1 LARIIVLVAGVDP
14 VEDIGAGHTSYVR
27 AHARAVARAGFEP
40 HIFCAGRSAA
50 IVETDLGVIHRI
62 GAHPRTFRNIMAPV
76 HGRFVA
82 GSLER
87 FLQERPGPH
96 LIHSFGAWSYVG
108 VFVSQALQ
116 RRGVEATPIA
126 SAYTTLRHESHGKVR
141 GLTSVHGRL
150 RRLRERAEHLW
161 VRLVAD
167 RYERRGYAGS
177 RLVIV
182 NYESVGR
189 LLLEMHRL
197 KVEIRK
203 LPYTAESAFLRTATA
218 GCPELPNA
226 IAALRPKEAPLVVA
240 ISRHDPRKGIDVLL
254 RALARLRADGVPFR
268 ACLVGRGLL
277 LADHRHLAD
286 RLGLGDVTAIPGR
299 VPDSD
304 AYLRPADIFVLP
316 SLEEGSGSLALIEAL
331 QAGVAVVASN
341 IDGIPED
348 VVDGD
353 SALLVEPGNPAALC
367 EALRRVL
374 ADARLRRALARRA
387 RQTFL
392 EKFTAEGFVDVLRKT
407 YAELGVEP

>member
-1 LARIIVLVAGVDP
+1 MARAIALVAGVDP
-14 VEDIGAGHTSYVR
+14 LEDIGAGHTSYVR
-27 AHARAVARAGFEP
+27 AHARAVTRAGFEP
-40 HIFCAGRSAA
+40 HIFCGSPSTTV
-50 IVETDLGVIHRI
+50 VETDLGVIHRI
-62 GAHPRTFRNIMAPV
+62 GVSPRIFRQIMVPV
-76 HGRFVA
+76 HGRFIA
-82 GSLER
+82 ASLER
-87 FLQERPGPH
+87 FLLEAPGPH
-96 LIHSFGAWSYVG
+96 LIHGFGAWSYVG
-108 VFVSQALQ
+108 AFVSQALR
-116 RRGVEATPIA
+116 RRGVEATSIA

-141 GLTSVHGRL
+141 GLTSAHGRL

-203 LPYTAESAFLRTATA
+203 LPYAAESAFLRTATD
-218 GCPELPNA
+218 GGPEPPNA

-240 ISRHDPRKGIDVLL
+240 ISRHDPRKGIDVLI
-254 RALARLRADGVPFR
+254 RALARLRAAGVRFR
-268 ACLVGRGLL
+268 ACLVGRGLF
-277 LADHRHLAD
+277 LADHRRLAD
-286 RLGLGDVTAIPGR
+286 RLGLSDVVAIPGR
-299 VPDSD
+299 VPDSYVYLQCAD
-304 AYLRPADIFVLP
+304 AFVLP
-316 SLEEGSGSLALIEAL
+316 SLQEGSGSVSLIEAL
-331 QAGVAVVASN
+331 QAGVAVVASRV
-341 IDGIPED
+341 DGIPED

-353 SALLVEPGNPAALC
+353 SALLVEPGNPAALS

-374 ADARLRRALARRA
+374 TDARFRQVLARRA

-392 EKFTAEGFVDVLRKT
+392 EKFSAEAFVEALRKT